1 MGQIQKVIAQTD
13 NFPDGQKL
21 TQVRV
26 TVAGDVDPES
36 LRVEGRKILAA
47 RKEENTILLSLE
59 PEALIPPPPKKEKP
73 SANGSHSGTPDLPPA
88 IRLVPKATVVMEGK
102 AYPSSETWEPVVEE
116 FQKFSLE
123 GMGYNLFV
131 PRLEPEKT
139 YPLVLFLHDAGA
151 CGPDVKTTLSQGNGA
166 VSFAEPQWQKE
177 HPCFVLAP
185 QIDKGPQGPMTHD
198 DFTVTEDLDKVARIL
213 FSVLDQYPVDRTQV
227 YATGQS
233 MGCMASCELNIR
245 YPQLFA
251 ASLLVAG
258 QWDPELMAASCAQGR
273 FWILVS
279 EGDSKA
285 LPGMNAVTAAMERRG
300 AKVGRYRWDAKEPL
314 GPPAAKAAEDPVNVR
329 YTVLTGDSVLPEGA
343 KFFPGACH
351 MATWP
356 VVYQIRELK
365 EWLFS
370 CKKE

>member
-258 QWDPELMAASCAQGR
+258 QWDPERMAASCAQGR

>member
-1 MGQIQKVIAQTD
+1 MGRILKVIAQTD

-21 TQVRV
+21 TQLQV
-26 TVAGDVDPES
+26 TVSGEVDPES
-36 LRVEGRKILAA
+36 LRVEGHRILAA
-47 RKEENTILLSLE
+47 RREENTIFLSLD
-59 PEALIPPPPKKEKP
+59 PTKLIPPPKKEEKP
-73 SANGSHSGTPDLPPA
+73 RENGAHSGTPDLPPA
-88 IRLVPKATVVMEGK
+88 IRLAPKATVVMEGK
-102 AYPSSETWEPVVEE
+102 PYPSSETREPVVEE
-116 FQKFSLE
+116 FRQFSRE

-131 PRLEPEKT
+131 PRLEPGKT

-166 VSFAEPQWQKE
+166 VSFADPQWQEE
-177 HPCFVLAP
+177 HPCIVLAP
-185 QIDKGPQGPMTHD
+185 QIDKGAQGPMTHD
-198 DFTVTEDLDKVARIL
+198 DFTVTEDLEKVARIL
-213 FSVLDQYPVDRTQV
+213 FSVLEEYPVDATRI

-258 QWDPELMAASCAQGR
+258 QWDPERMGDSCAKGN

-285 LPGMNAVTAAMERRG
+285 LPGMNAVTEAMERRG
-300 AKVGRYRWDAKEPL
+300 AKVGRYRWDAREPI
-314 GPPAAKAAEDPVNVR
+314 GPSAKKAVADPVNVR
-329 YTVLTGDSVLPEGA
+329 YTVLTGDSVLPKGA
-343 KFFPGACH
+343 KAFPGACH